1 MKKLCFA
8 ILLLPLLMISQA
20 NEGLVLENVMLT
32 VQPDKIAEFEAGI
45 AAHNN
50 KFHADG
56 PYGARVYNIQNGK
69 NAGKYMLIMGPLPWS
84 AMDGRPSTKE
94 HSDDN
99 NKNVSKYITPE
110 VEVNYMK
117 MHPELSNFSKDFNI
131 NKVSVFMIDVKRFKN
146 ADFLEK
152 VIKKVVKVYRE
163 KMPDQIYG
171 VYSNELN
178 NMDGMDY
185 GWVEFFDN
193 SSWMGKED
201 KFAQYFEE
209 VHGAGSF
216 QTFIAD
222 VEATTDGDRSE
233 IWTLRDDLSGP
244 GPKVEAATRQ

>member
-1 MKKLCFA
+1 MKKLLFA
-8 ILLLPLLMISQA
+8 MLLVPLLVVSQS
-20 NEGLVLENVMLT
+20 NEALVLENVMLT

-50 KFHADG
+50 KFHAEG
-56 PYGARVYNIQNGK
+56 PYGARVYNVQNGK

-84 AMDGRPSTKE
+84 AMDGRPSTQE

-99 NKNVSKYITPE
+99 NKNVNAYITSE

-117 MHPELSNFSKDFNI
+117 MHPELSNFSKDFEI

-146 ADFLEK
+146 GDFMEK
-152 VIKKVVKVYRE
+152 VIKKVAKVYKE
-163 KMPDQIYG
+163 KLPDQIYG
-171 VYSNELN
+171 VYSNEMN
-178 NMDGMDY
+178 NMDGMDF
-185 GWVEFFDN
+185 GWVEFFES
-193 SSWMGKED
+193 SSWMARED

-222 VEATTDGDRSE
+222 VEATTDGDRTE
-233 IWTLRDDLSGP
+233 IWTLRNDLSGP
-244 GPKVEAATRQ
+244 GPMVEAVTRQ